1 MGRTTKTITFS
12 LPPDMADRVEE
23 IMKQEGRTKS
33 ELLREALRYYIE
45 EREWKQLF
53 RYGEQR
59 AREQGIG
66 PQDVE
71 RLVEEYRAEAS

>member
-33 ELLREALRYYIE
+33 ELLREALRRYIE
-45 EREWKQLF
+45 EREWRQLY
-53 RYGEQR
+53 RYGEQK

-66 PQDVE
+66 RGDVE
-71 RLVEEYRAEAS
+71 HLVGEYRAEAS